1 MNAHQRTFLPLLKFS
16 GKGMATS
23 NYQTAKAKVAVMEDA
38 ARVRRALKEL
48 DPAILRAL
56 DKANREAAKPI
67 INDAIALTPETT
79 LSNWSGR
86 NSKWKRS
93 GEKGRGTLYYDK
105 ADVVKG
111 YKFRAGKKSSFS
123 DYRALLLF
131 KNMDPA
137 GAIFEQVG
145 RKSKGKTP
153 QGRAFVRNLNQRFPR
168 TSRLMWRAVDE
179 GGLDTLQG
187 KIAQNY
193 EAARREVQAKIGRS
207 I

>member
-1 MNAHQRTFLPLLKFS
+1 
-16 GKGMATS
+16 MATS
-23 NYQTAKAKVAVMEDA
+23 NYQTAKAKATVMEDA

-67 INDAIALTPETT
+67 INEAIALTPDTP
-79 LSNWSGR
+79 LKNWAAP
-86 NSKWKRS
+86 NSKWKRK
-93 GEKGRGTLYYDK
+93 GESGRGSLYYDK
-105 ADVVKG
+105 SDVVKG
-111 YKFRAGKKSSFS
+111 FKFRAGKKSSFS

-153 QGRAFVRNLNQRFPR
+153 QGKAFVRLLNEAYPR
-168 TSRLMWRAVDE
+168 TSRLLWRAVDE
-179 GGLDTLQG
+179 KGLDILQAD
-187 KIAQNY
+187 IAKNY
-193 EAARREVQAKIGRS
+193 EIARREVQAKIGRS

>member
-1 MNAHQRTFLPLLKFS
+1 
-16 GKGMATS
+16 MATS
-23 NYQTAKAKVAVMEDA
+23 QFQEAKARASIIDDA

-48 DPAILRAL
+48 DPALLRAL

-67 INDAIALTPETT
+67 INEAIALTPTDT
-79 LSNWSGR
+79 LSNWSGSA
-86 NSKWKRS
+86 SKWKRK
-93 GEKGRGTLYYDK
+93 GESGRGTLYYNK
-105 ADVVKG
+105 ADVIKG

-153 QGRAFVRNLNQRFPR
+153 QGRAFVNNLLQRFPR

-179 GGLDTLQG
+179 TGVDILQD
-187 KIAQNY
+187 KIAKNY
-193 EAARREVQAKIGRS
+193 EDVRKVVQARIGRS
-207 I
+207 Y

>member
-1 MNAHQRTFLPLLKFS
+1 
-16 GKGMATS
+16 MATS
-23 NYQTAKAKVAVMEDA
+23 QYQEAKARASILEDA

-48 DPAILRAL
+48 DPALLRAL

-67 INDAIALTPETT
+67 INEAISLTPTDT
-79 LSNWSGR
+79 LTNWSKAGA
-86 NSKWKRS
+86 KWKRK
-93 GEKGRGTLYYDK
+93 GETGRGSLYYDK
-105 ADVVKG
+105 SEVIKG

-123 DYRALLLF
+123 NYRALLLF

-145 RKSKGKTP
+145 RKSQGKTP
-153 QGRAFVRNLNQRFPR
+153 QGRAFVRNLNQKFPR

-179 GGLDTLQG
+179 AGIDILQN

-193 EAARREVQAKIGRS
+193 ENVRKEIQARIGRS